1 VVPRGGGDTNF
12 MTAVGEVRV
21 VPEAMSHLWNEL
33 TKVRAQM

>member
-1 VVPRGGGDTNF
+1 

-33 TKVRAQM
+33 MKARGEMTNS